1 MVFITVFLKLILNS
15 LRNLEKEK
23 TPVVIHGG
31 SGLSAETFTRL
42 IELGG
47 RKVNISTL
55 VKNAYLD
62 KTKEL
67 VLSGEKFA
75 PIPFDTEVEN
85 AVKEEVKKHLEV
97 FSGKR
102 TSF

>member
-1 MVFITVFLKLILNS
+1 MLTERISFAISTASSLLPETTRILIIL
-15 LRNLEKEK
+15 
-23 TPVVIHGG
+23 VA

-67 VLSGEKFA
+67 ILSGEKFA